1 MSNDLET
8 KVRNALEK
16 GKPLF
21 EALIADLEREATLI
35 KERDLDPRKLAE
47 EPRVQEARSGAADAL
62 EQLAS
67 FAKSLDNLVKSYAQ
81 DIEKRVDVDSIKEQ
95 IASAPA
101 AGRSLIEDH
110 NGQATADRIK
120 VAGEDVKAKVASR
133 AEEGKETVQ
142 AAALKGKEDAQAL
155 AQQAGDDAQAAA
167 NKVKDDAQA
176 AGQKAKEDAQA
187 TAHKAKED
195 AQAAAHKAKESTK
208 EMMAALGWLAAAG
221 TVIYVVFMDEKRR
234 RQAKSLAKAAGSG
247 LLVVAN
253 SASKKS

>member
-47 EPRVQEARSGAADAL
+47 EPRVQDARSGAVDAL
-62 EQLAS
+62 EQLAT
-67 FAKSLDNLVKSYAQ
+67 FAKSLDSLVKSYAK
-81 DIEKRVDVDSIKEQ
+81 DIEDRVDLDSIKEQ

-101 AGRSLIEDH
+101 AGRTLIDEH
-110 NGQATADRIK
+110 HGQATAERIK
-120 VAGEDVKAKVASR
+120 VAGEDARDRVVSR
-133 AEEGKETVQ
+133 ADEGKETVQ
-142 AAALKGKEDAQAL
+142 AAAQKRKDDAQAI
-155 AQQAGDDAQAAA
+155 AQQARDDAQAAA
-167 NKVKDDAQA
+167 NKARDDAQA
-176 AGQKAKEDAQA
+176 A
-187 TAHKAKED
+187 AHKAKED
-195 AQAAAHKAKESTK
+195 AQAAAHKAKESSK
-208 EMMAALGWLAAAG
+208 EMMAALGWLAAAA

-247 LLVVAN
+247 LIVVAN